1 MASLGAENYFLNSMA
16 GGDDYTGDRGLRRSI
31 KKSEALA
38 KGVIT
43 PKNAAGL
50 ADDATVDTFDII
62 RTGSTG
68 VDINHGWKI
77 HGDFG
82 SRLSPADAAKRMGM
96 GFVSPTFDTSKGMR
110 TVDKGARTA
119 FESRLAK
126 VAPETS
132 FGEFLSSFFGTYE
145 TKTTP
150 SHKINDLSKGLGFL
164 GTGGNPD
171 DPSGFGFVDPLDILS
186 MQEAFTEEGIDYK
199 TYPYRYGKGRH
210 FTGYPQSLEQRD
222 KIITNLEARVSS
234 GQLNLVRQDDP
245 TYRGSM
251 ASGPT
256 GKGDTNAPLSPHI
269 QGRFTTDYAPAPDP
283 VTGVVDYSKSG
294 TASDPITGYMGDEQ
308 MAKIEKLKQT
318 NPEFKEILHGSPG
331 YKSPYRTIEQIAQDR
346 KSGAIPPSSATLGS
360 YKGIFSDPLP
370 DDTPTAPVNP
380 SEPPKAG
387 EPVKPVEP
395 EVEKDKPKAV
405 IETTPSGRPMIKVGT
420 PVKKTED
427 ADAKTPIKAGKP
439 INKKAEEI
447 SKEKKAEGS
456 FDEDDKVSDSE
467 EDGGSEDAVTT
478 AVKDIKDVAESE
490 GTLEEALTE
499 KAKEKV
505 RDKIDPVKKIEKSIG
520 KKVED
525 IKDEL
530 LDTVMGSSNAERAKR
545 LASADPTPVTTK
557 TSGMLNRLIN
567 ASGKAPGSAD
577 TLLQKGA
584 REAVNVINKPG
595 ITRELLESGGDI
607 ARAIAGGTK
616 NSKNLRLAGA
626 ATLLSAAGYGIGK
639 VKNRKADVNK
649 EQLKFDP
656 DEEAALRQSLLND
669 G

>member
-1 MASLGAENYFLNSMA
+1 MADLSAERYFLHSMA
-16 GGDDYTGDRGLRRSI
+16 GGDDYTGDRGLRQRI

-199 TYPYRYGKGRH
+199 AYPYRYGKGRH

-294 TASDPITGYMGDEQ
+294 TASDPITGYMNDEQ

-370 DDTPTAPVNP
+370 DDRPTAPVNP

-387 EPVKPVEP
+387 EPVKP
-395 EVEKDKPKAV
+395 
-405 IETTPSGRPMIKVGT
+405 IESEIDNATRL
-420 PVKKTED
+420 
-427 ADAKTPIKAGKP
+427 
-439 INKKAEEI
+439 AEERI
-447 SKEKKAEGS
+447 
-456 FDEDDKVSDSE
+456 
-467 EDGGSEDAVTT
+467 
-478 AVKDIKDVAESE
+478 
-490 GTLEEALTE
+490 
-499 KAKEKV
+499 
-505 RDKIDPVKKIEKSIG
+505 R
-520 KKVED
+520 
-525 IKDEL
+525 
-530 LDTVMGSSNAERAKR
+530 
-545 LASADPTPVTTK
+545 
-557 TSGMLNRLIN
+557 
-567 ASGKAPGSAD
+567 
-577 TLLQKGA
+577 
-584 REAVNVINKPG
+584 
-595 ITRELLESGGDI
+595 IT
-607 ARAIAGGTK
+607 
-616 NSKNLRLAGA
+616 
-626 ATLLSAAGYGIGK
+626 
-639 VKNRKADVNK
+639 
-649 EQLKFDP
+649 
-656 DEEAALRQSLLND
+656 
-669 G
+669 